1 MCLAGSVAGGSW
13 TPKDLFIWAPRSSGA
28 HPTPWVSK
36 MSPCPMGAS
45 SLTRCL
51 LLPVFTLARNRLTMV
66 FPTLLQPEKGVK
78 KCSVMQNIFQAIYPN
93 FLNFPEGSVEVLGIG
108 SRSCC
113 WIQMTLS
120 NPIHNLSLKIPSDLK
135 LGIKTHRPGNDL
147 FMPILLNTF
156 DFNLQRHKKKSELCG
171 FAVVLI

>member
-1 MCLAGSVAGGSW
+1 MSLSGGSW
-13 TPKDLFIWAPRSSGA
+13 TSNDLFIWAPRSSGA
-28 HPTPWVSK
+28 HPTSWVSK
-36 MSPCPMGAS
+36 MSPCPMGSS

-51 LLPVFTLARNRLTMV
+51 FLPVFILARNRLTMV
-66 FPTLLQPEKGVK
+66 FPTLLWPEKGVK

-93 FLNFPEGSVEVLGIG
+93 FLNSPKGSVEVLGIG

-120 NPIHNLSLKIPSDLK
+120 NPIHNRSLKIPSDLK
-135 LGIKTHRPGNDL
+135 LRIQTHKPGNDL

-156 DFNLQRHKKKSELCG
+156 DFNLQQLKKKSELCG
-171 FAVVLI
+171 FAVVLM